1 MLAVVGLAA
10 RLSYA
15 ADADSDS
22 PGKVAAMLALASGM
36 LRAEN
41 VRPGSVADSVTSYRG
56 TTDGSDCPNT
66 RSAVSA
72 GGNENRRSATNY
84 PNTPATILAKPPA

>member
-1 MLAVVGLAA
+1 MFAVVGLAA

-22 PGKVAAMLALASGM
+22 PGKGAAMLALVSGM
-36 LRAEN
+36 FFAEN
-41 VRPGSVADSVTSYRG
+41 VSPGSVAASVTSYCG
-56 TTDGSDCPNT
+56 TTDGSGCPNT
-66 RSAVSA
+66 RSALSA
-72 GGNENRRSATNY
+72 GGNENRRSVTDY